1 MFTDMTALTNRRS
14 VMTLYAEAADPLGHC
29 VRFVLSEKDINAE
42 VYFVDDESKP
52 EDLNDLNPYDTIL
65 TLVDRD
71 LVLYDCQIMMEYL
84 DERYPHPPLMP
95 VDPVSRANNRQLR
108 YRIVRDLY
116 SLASLISGENE
127 VAAAAARK
135 ELKDNLMAIA
145 PLFSRSPFFMSDEF
159 SLVDMCM
166 APLLWR
172 LPSFGLKLGASAAPM
187 VKYGDKLF
195 ERAAFRNS
203 LSPIERELR

>member
-1 MFTDMTALTNRRS
+1 MTALTNRRS

-145 PLFSRSPFFMSDEF
+145 PLFSRSTFFMSDEF

-172 LPSFGLKLGASAAPM
+172 LPSFGLKLGASAAQM